1 MTDLSVLDHLK
12 EAAIKLNISNTI
24 QNCIDD
30 LCEKELA
37 YQINQHYQV
46 SFFIQY
52 RILGFEN
59 QEIGCTLYSALVVY

>member
-24 QNCIDD
+24 QNIDG

-46 SFFIQY
+46 
-52 RILGFEN
+52 
-59 QEIGCTLYSALVVY
+59 